1 MSLPRQRGVRSPL
14 RERPGPQFLYY
25 TMAGEKRT
33 EERPPIFHLRTLPQS
48 VKMNKF
54 PVPADFRG
62 KKHEHSV
69 FFARYRLFF
78 PNLLNL
84 FFYSFKLFPHSYPP
98 SFAFTTPLPFLRLGK
113 CRKFFSFHPAEMTV
127 DKPFRIM
134 YNSRI
139 VAVRPAGGRRFL
151 QINGRGTAMALGSPG
166 AGVFPAPDWYQVFIP
181 SQGGNQP
188 CLSSKDWPAPPWRR

>member
-54 PVPADFRG
+54 PVPADFRPLSFIFS
-62 KKHEHSV
+62 KSFK
-69 FFARYRLFF
+69 FI
-78 PNLLNL
+78 
-84 FFYSFKLFPHSYPP
+84 FYSFKLFPHSYPP